1 MKTFLDEI
9 GINIMQSVAGLFG
22 SLLFL
27 GKEGAK
33 NIKQSLF
40 AIITG
45 TASANYLTPVVMEL
59 TKIENTKYENGIAF
73 ILGFIGLKGVEAISK
88 RFFKEK
94 VQNGST
100 SDNK

>member
-9 GINIMQSVAGLFG
+9 GINIMQSVAGFLG

-45 TASANYLTPVVMEL
+45 TASANYLTPVIMEVAN
-59 TKIENTKYENGIAF
+59 IENTKYENGIAF

>member
-1 MKTFLDEI
+1 
-9 GINIMQSVAGLFG
+9 MQSVAGLFG

-27 GKEGAK
+27 GKEDAK

-45 TASANYLTPVVMEL
+45 TASANYLTPVVMEI

-94 VQNGST
+94 VKDASN
-100 SDNK
+100 

>member
-1 MKTFLDEI
+1 MKSFLDEI

-45 TASANYLTPVVMEL
+45 TASANYLTPVVIEL

-73 ILGFIGLKGVEAISK
+73 ILGFLGLKGVEAISK

-100 SDNK
+100 SDSK